1 MSITWAMRLIIPVSL
16 SLGCPGIALSQ
27 AVPALPVI
35 PTDGAIEALR
45 PGQYFWAP
53 QLAPVGPV
61 TVIVSLKTQ
70 RAYAYRNGVP
80 IGVSTASSGKKGHR
94 TPTGIFTVLQKA
106 AVHKSNLYANAP
118 MPFMQRLTW
127 DGIALHAGNLPGY
140 PASHGCI
147 RLPLAF
153 AKLLY
158 GISALGMTVIVTD
171 DADVPVVAPRPGLLA
186 APIANAVGAAEFT
199 WHPERAPSGPVS
211 IVVSGQDARIVVL
224 RNGVEIGSGK
234 VRTDAP
240 IGRTTAFSFLGH
252 GPAGERW
259 LRLPLPGEPAQAG
272 AEMTAAERA
281 GGDVPDGLRQAIASV
296 LTPGTTLLVT
306 RASLRS
312 SGVGSKLTVIKAGTR

>member
-1 MSITWAMRLIIPVSL
+1 MTLHPARSIVIAGVLAL
-16 SLGCPGIALSQ
+16 ACPGIAAGQ
-27 AVPALPVI
+27 TAPPTTVV

-53 QLAPVGPV
+53 HLAPEGPV
-61 TVIVSLKTQ
+61 MVIVSLKTQ

-80 IGVSTASSGKKGHR
+80 IGVSTVSSGKKGHA

-106 AVHKSNLYANAP
+106 VHHKSNLYANAP

-153 AKLLY
+153 ARLLY
-158 GISALGMTVIVTD
+158 GISARGMTVVVTN
-171 DADVPVVAPRPGLLA
+171 DAEVPVVAPAPGLLA
-186 APIANAVGAAEFT
+186 ASLTADASDAEYV
-199 WHPERAPSGPVS
+199 WHPERSPAGPVS
-211 IVVSGQDARIVVL
+211 IVVSGQDGRIVVL

-240 IGRTTAFSFLGH
+240 IQRTAAFSYLGP

-259 LRLPLPGEPAQAG
+259 LRLPLPGEPAHG
-272 AEMTAAERA
+272 EPELTAIERA
-281 GGDVPDGLRQAIASV
+281 GGDVPEGLRRAIAGV

-312 SGVGSKLTVIKAGTR
+312 SGVGRKLTVVKEGSR